1 MNCREEVN
9 PERFDDGYCAAHRAI
24 AGVVLK
30 LCNSAAGSGFANLT
44 HSLVELFLT
53 GRRRH
58 GG

>member
-9 PERFDDGYCAAHRAI
+9 PARFEDEYCAAHRAI
-24 AGVVLK
+24 AGVGLK
-30 LCNSAAGSGFANLT
+30 VCNSAAGSAFANLT
-44 HSLVELFLT
+44 HSFVELFLT